1 MANSSRQPSEGNSVR
16 FNRRHLMAGAAAA
29 SAISVI
35 GGKSAHAQA
44 KVAAPNIIK
53 ADTLVMS
60 INPTLP
66 PLQFVDDKGQLQ
78 GMRVELGNAVAK
90 WLGLTPEYVRIEFAA
105 MVPGLA
111 AKRWDMI
118 NTGIF
123 WTEERSKLMY
133 MVPYE
138 RAAISFLVS
147 AGNPL
152 KIAKWEDLSGRAVS
166 VELGGIEERRTR
178 EVDEMLKKANLKGL
192 EIRTFNN
199 FAESFQALRAGQV
212 QAATAIDATAM
223 YWQGRGDFTRAI
235 AGLFP
240 QTATFAFANKTLALG
255 VVDALNDI
263 RNQGTYD
270 ALFDKYGVLKLEEKA
285 FSIMGPGPA

>member
-1 MANSSRQPSEGNSVR
+1 MSDTTNRQAFGLS
-16 FNRRHLMAGAAAA
+16 RRHLALGAGAAALIA
-29 SAISVI
+29 GTSQKAR
-35 GGKSAHAQA
+35 AQA
-44 KVAAPNIIK
+44 KLSPPAIIK
-53 ADTLVMS
+53 ANTLVMS

-66 PLQFVDDKGQLQ
+66 PLQFVNDRGQLQ
-78 GMRVELGNAVAK
+78 GMRVDLGNEVAK
-90 WLGLTPEYVRIEFAA
+90 KLGLTPEYVRIEFAA

-138 RAAISFLVS
+138 RAAISFLV
-147 AGNPL
+147 ARGNPL
-152 KIAKWEDLSGRAVS
+152 GIQKWEDLAGRAVS

-178 EVDEMLKKANLKGL
+178 EVDTMLKAAGL
-192 EIRTFNN
+192 RGIEIRTFNN

-212 QAATAIDATAM
+212 QAATSIDATAM
-223 YWQGRGDFTRAI
+223 FWQGRGDFTRAI

-240 QTATFAFANKTLALG
+240 QTATFAFANKQLAEA
-255 VVDALNDI
+255 VVGALTDLKKD
-263 RNQGTYD
+263 GSYD
-270 ALFDKYGVLKLEEKA
+270 KLFDQYGVLKIEGDTFK
-285 FSIMGPGPA
+285 IDGPGPA